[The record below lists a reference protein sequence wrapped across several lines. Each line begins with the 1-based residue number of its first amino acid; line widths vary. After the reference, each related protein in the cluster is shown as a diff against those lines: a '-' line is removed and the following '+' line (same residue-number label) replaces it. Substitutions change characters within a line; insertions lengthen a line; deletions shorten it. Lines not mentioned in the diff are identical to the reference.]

1 MKKLMKKLTS
11 IFWFKHKR
19 RKNRKKGRK
28 HLQKFFNTR
37 KKKYIYY
44 YKKCVFSNLKVN
56 QKLEKNE
63 QLNHPRKKFNLGIKI
78 LDTGLLNSLPL
89 KSLKFVSQRFM
100 RSRKFEKYFR
110 HHTTI
115 TPDFHLTSKPKA
127 VRMGKGKGPV
137 KGKVYFAKKGL
148 VIFNIK
154 YYYNLKSH
162 NLNKKLFLLKLN
174 IFLYLLLLRL
184 KTKLPF
190 RTTILKKN
198 L

>member
-1 MKKLMKKLTS
+1 MLTPLNK

-37 KKKYIYY
+37 KKKYSYY
-44 YKKCVFSNLKVN
+44 YKKCIFFSNNFSQKV
-56 QKLEKNE
+56 EKSIF
-63 QLNHPRKKFNLGIKI
+63 LNHSKKKYNLGIKV
-78 LDTGLLNSLPL
+78 LDGSTLNSLPL

-100 RSRKFEKYFR
+100 RSRKLEKYFR
-110 HHTTI
+110 HNSI
-115 TPDFHLTSKPKA
+115 ATPHFHLTAKPKA

-137 KGKVYFAKKGL
+137 KSRISFVKKGL
-148 VIFNIK
+148 VLFNIK
-154 YYYNLKSH
+154 YNFNFKKH
-162 NLNKKLFLLKLN
+162 NLNKKLFFFKLN
-174 IFLYLLLLRL
+174 IFLYLLMLRL

-190 RTTILKKN
+190 KSCVFKKS